1 MKPRAFSLAVAALGL
16 IALAALCAPWLASQ
30 DPHDLAQLSLAHAR
44 LAPFEAA
51 PDGRWYLL
59 GTDDQGRD
67 MTAAILYGL
76 RTSLGVGLSATLAA
90 LAIGLIGGLGAA
102 LLRGWPEA
110 LILRLVDLQL
120 SFPAIL
126 VAIVLIATLG
136 EGTGKV
142 VSAVV
147 IAQWAYYART
157 ARAVARVEIERGYVA
172 AARGLALP
180 QWRIVLFQ
188 LIPNCLPPML
198 AVATVQM
205 AAAISLEATLSFLG
219 LGVPLTRPSLGL
231 LIANGAHYVFAGQY
245 WMSLAPGVALLA
257 LILSIQCVGE
267 QWVERL
273 GPQGQP

>member
-1 MKPRAFSLAVAALGL
+1 MKPRAFSLAVVALGL

-44 LAPFEAA
+44 LAPFAAA

-157 ARAVARVEIERGYVA
+157 ARAVARVEIERG
-172 AARGLALP
+172 
-180 QWRIVLFQ
+180 
-188 LIPNCLPPML
+188 
-198 AVATVQM
+198 
-205 AAAISLEATLSFLG
+205 
-219 LGVPLTRPSLGL
+219 
-231 LIANGAHYVFAGQY
+231 
-245 WMSLAPGVALLA
+245 
-257 LILSIQCVGE
+257 
-267 QWVERL
+267 
-273 GPQGQP
+273 